1 MEEGG
6 ELSTVVAV
14 IMFALL
20 LILLVTTTT
29 GMEVVCNR
37 EDNGINFGIE
47 SDEIIVCFSSDGLYA
62 RGQRRLFVD

>member
-1 MEEGG
+1 
-6 ELSTVVAV
+6 
-14 IMFALL
+14 MFALL